1 MRWMTRFQQMYI
13 VMFFKFSYLM
23 IIASRGMGKTQIMAA
38 ALCAYCIL
46 YPGTKVVIAAG
57 VRDQMTN
64 FVKKIVEEFYPNS
77 QNLRN
82 EIDNFQATH
91 QNCFV
96 KFKNGS
102 IIRGVSA
109 KESAR
114 SNRANIVICDEFVKI
129 QQYIINTVIRRFKSA
144 ERRPDFF
151 NLPKYTDKDSIL
163 KSEDWEH
170 IEKEPNKEIY
180 ISSAYYKWHYSW
192 EKFQTFFKSM
202 VRGESYCVCGFPY
215 QLPVSEGYY
224 PIEQIREEMQE
235 DDFDEVAFSME
246 MESLFFGES
255 SNAFFSFK
263 DLNNQRKILQPLYPK
278 PYYDILGENKIKY
291 REKVNGEIRLLSCDI
306 ATQGGAKN
314 DATAI
319 TLLQMVP
326 SPSGQFYRDIV
337 YMETIE
343 GGHGQDQAVRI
354 RQLYDDLDVDY
365 VIVDT
370 NGVGMSIFDQ
380 LVQDQVD
387 QVFGSANAVFL
398 LKCGVLEVGF
408 DATGDHQAGVV
419 KVGVGVDPLLAG
431 LLVELDLLTGLPDR
445 LVLCFGDRLH
455 DEGIGEGRDLDFRLG
470 RADLGFHKEVLQFTH
485 CFLPRF
491 QNQNWVKGVRMSKS
505 SKVKST
511 SSSRGS
517 SLSPSSFPR
526 TTESRLQSIRRT
538 DCFPAEDSWS
548 SFSITMSK

>member
-151 NLPKYTDKDSIL
+151 NLPKYTDKDSTL
-163 KSEDWEH
+163 KSKDWEY

-278 PYYDILGENKIKY
+278 PYYDILGESKIRY
-291 REKVNGEIRLLSCDI
+291 REKINGEIRLLSCDI

-387 QVFGSANAVFL
+387 QSRNIVYEAWSCVNDEQMAARSRNPEAPRVIYSIKATAQMNNDNAVALRDALRRGKLRMLAGEVTGAEWLSGFKGYNRLTPEDQVL
-398 LKCGVLEVGF
+398 LEGPFRQVSAFVNETVNLDYEILNGKIKVKEQSGRRKDRYSSVSYANYIASVLER
-408 DATGDHQAGVV
+408 
-419 KVGVGVDPLLAG
+419 K
-431 LLVELDLLTGLPDR
+431 
-445 LVLCFGDRLH
+445 
-455 DEGIGEGRDLDFRLG
+455 IKRLG
-470 RADLGFHKEVLQFTH
+470 EDDLGEI
-485 CFLPRF
+485 LPECVSAVDF
-491 QNQNWVKGVRMSKS
+491 
-505 SKVKST
+505 
-511 SSSRGS
+511 
-517 SLSPSSFPR
+517 
-526 TTESRLQSIRRT
+526 
-538 DCFPAEDSWS
+538 
-548 SFSITMSK
+548 

>member
-46 YPGTKVVIAAG
+46 YPGTKVAIAAG

-151 NLPKYTDKDSIL
+151 NLPKYTDKDSTL
-163 KSEDWEH
+163 KSKDWEY

-278 PYYDILGENKIKY
+278 PYYDILGESKIRY
-291 REKVNGEIRLLSCDI
+291 REKINGEIRLLSCDI

-387 QVFGSANAVFL
+387 QSRNIVYEAWSCVNDEQMAARSRNPEAPRVIYSIKATAQMNNDNAVALRDALRRGKLRMLAGEVTGAEWLSGFKGYNRLTPEDQVL
-398 LKCGVLEVGF
+398 LEGPFRQVSAFVNETVNLDYEILNGKIKVKEQSGRRKDRYSSVSYANYIASVLER
-408 DATGDHQAGVV
+408 
-419 KVGVGVDPLLAG
+419 K
-431 LLVELDLLTGLPDR
+431 
-445 LVLCFGDRLH
+445 
-455 DEGIGEGRDLDFRLG
+455 IKRLG
-470 RADLGFHKEVLQFTH
+470 EDDLGEI
-485 CFLPRF
+485 LPECVSAVDF
-491 QNQNWVKGVRMSKS
+491 
-505 SKVKST
+505 
-511 SSSRGS
+511 
-517 SLSPSSFPR
+517 
-526 TTESRLQSIRRT
+526 
-538 DCFPAEDSWS
+538 
-548 SFSITMSK
+548 